1 MTLRDALQ
9 YGAKLI
15 GHRDAMLL
23 LSHITN
29 KSSAMVL
36 LHENQ
41 FLAESEKYLDYV
53 SRHKNGE
60 PLQYIIGKWE
70 FMGQEFLTDNRA
82 LIPRPETELL
92 VEEVL
97 KFINNRELHVLDMC
111 TGSGCIAV
119 AIKKLAPK
127 TIVTAVDISSEALEL
142 AKTNANNLE
151 IEFIQSD
158 LFSAFNDCK
167 KFDVIISNPP
177 YIPTSEI
184 ATLETTVRDYE
195 PHLALDGGADG
206 LVLYRRL
213 VPESFEFLHPN
224 GVLFLEIGHILAAQL
239 LIKSGFKDVKILNDY
254 AEIPRIITGKK
265 GVTTKCLT
273 V

>member
-1 MTLRDALQ
+1 MTLKDALQ
-9 YGAKLI
+9 YGTKII
-15 GHRDAMLL
+15 GHRNAILL

-29 KSSAMVL
+29 KSSALIL
-36 LHENQ
+36 LHENHI
-41 FLAESEKYLDYV
+41 LSESEKYLEYV
-53 SRHKNGE
+53 NRHKNGE

-92 VEEVL
+92 VEDVL
-97 KFINNRELHVLDMC
+97 NFINNRELHVLDMC

-142 AKTNANNLE
+142 ARLNANAHDLDLE

-184 ATLETTVRDYE
+184 STLETTVRDYE
-195 PHLALDGGADG
+195 PHLALDGGTDG
-206 LVLYRRL
+206 LDLYRRL
-213 VPESFEFLHPN
+213 VPESFKFLHPN
-224 GVLFLEIGHILAAQL
+224 GVLFLEIGHIWVAEL
-239 LIKSGFKDVKILNDY
+239 LIESGFKDVKILNDY
-254 AEIPRIITGKK
+254 AEIPRIVKGKK
-265 GVTTKCLT
+265 E
-273 V
+273 